1 MKPNEMKPINNEWL
15 AALHIEELEKRL
27 ETDPILLDG
36 LFGTSEAGDFPQ
48 GDTPICE
55 FTCLIY

>member
-1 MKPNEMKPINNEWL
+1 MKPLNNEWL
-15 AALHIEELEKRL
+15 DDLHIEELEKRL